1 VLPGRSPGNTSDLN
15 FFTRADFVGRLDRLN
30 RRKILLLRV
39 ALSCLFVLLL
49 TSMWMTKAHPHDTVH
64 SAFKAV
70 STLGFMAVVYACL
83 ASLQRLGRS
92 LGLYCPH
99 CGGRLT
105 GVLGRKAALAEACVH
120 CGQSL
125 F

>member
-1 VLPGRSPGNTSDLN
+1 MADQNAPA
-15 FFTRADFVGRLDRLN
+15 FTRADFVGRLDRLN

-39 ALSCLFVLLL
+39 ALSCLFVLLV

-64 SAFKAV
+64 SVFKVLSA
-70 STLGFMAVVYACL
+70 LGFMVVVYVCV
-83 ASLQRLGRS
+83 ASLQRLGRR

-105 GVLGRKAALAEACVH
+105 GVLGRRAAAAEACVH
-120 CGQSL
+120 CRQNL